1 MCVQRELILFVLFQ
15 YSLGNFLFFKK
26 KNSILKM
33 HVMVPVSRVGF
44 ASHAPGKLFSNLD
57 LHQNYWESLRQEGQ
71 VSAFCTHFSVESE
84 DQ

>member
-1 MCVQRELILFVLFQ
+1 
-15 YSLGNFLFFKK
+15 
-26 KNSILKM
+26 M